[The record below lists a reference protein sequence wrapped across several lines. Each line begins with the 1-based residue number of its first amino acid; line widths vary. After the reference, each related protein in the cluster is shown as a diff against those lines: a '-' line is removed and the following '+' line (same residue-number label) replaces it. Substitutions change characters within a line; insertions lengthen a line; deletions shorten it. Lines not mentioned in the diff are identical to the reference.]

1 MIQLVELLQFNPV
14 EQTSMNAGLANKK
27 TEEMQRN
34 DVSVKLDA
42 QVAREAK
49 LVATYKGISVA
60 QYISDVLRPI
70 VHRDL
75 EAEAG
80 GMLKKGTDK
89 PKGGAK

>member
-1 MIQLVELLQFNPV
+1 MS
-14 EQTSMNAGLANKK
+14 TGLADKK

-60 QYISDVLRPI
+60 QYISDVLGPI
-70 VHRDL
+70 VRKDL

-80 GMLKKGTDK
+80 SMLKKGGDA
-89 PKGGAK
+89 PKKGAK